1 MSILHINNF
10 HHIRGGSDKVYF
22 NTAKVLDAM
31 GNSSAFFSGQHH
43 LNKRNPYESYF
54 PQSVEAGSKNLSSL
68 PRFLHNP
75 IARDN
80 IRALITNHGPFDL
93 AHLHIYYGRLTAS
106 ILKPLRDAGIPII
119 QTLHE
124 YKLACPVYTME
135 RAGQTCDACVSG
147 STLNLLRH
155 RCKNGSLAH
164 SAAMLAEF
172 WSSRLQGDVRYIDR
186 FICISDFQLRIMRE
200 ADLPVEKM
208 RRLHNFVDTNSI
220 SPVMI
225 DEKEDYL
232 LYFGRIEI
240 LKGLPTLIKAVK
252 ATGRKLRIAGSG
264 TWDSEL
270 RRVIADCPW
279 IEHLGFVSGD
289 ALRQLV
295 AKARAVIVPSEWY
308 EPFGLTVIEA
318 KAAGTPVIG
327 ARIGGIPELIR
338 DGVDGLLFEAGNVD
352 SLAEAL
358 LKFDDLDAISMGR
371 AAREDAELRF
381 SPEMHVVELLKIYN
395 EVV

>member
-1 MSILHINNF
+1 MKILHINNF
-10 HHIRGGSDKVYF
+10 HHIRGGSDSVYF
-22 NTAKVLDAM
+22 NTAEVLSAE
-31 GNSSAFFSGQHH
+31 GHSSAYFAGQHT

-54 PQSVEAGSKNLSSL
+54 PLSVEAGSQKLSSL
-68 PRFLHNP
+68 RRFLHNP
-75 IARDN
+75 DARRN
-80 IRALITNHGPFDL
+80 IGALITDHGPFDL

-186 FICISDFQLRIMRE
+186 FICVSDFQLE
-200 ADLPVEKM
+200 VM
-208 RRLHNFVDTNSI
+208 RRAGLPEERLRRIHNFVEIENVES
-220 SPVMI
+220 SSL
-225 DEKEDYL
+225 KSRGDYF
-232 LYFGRIEI
+232 LYFGRIEK
-240 LKGLPTLIKAVK
+240 LKGLPTLIQAVQ
-252 ATGRKLRIAGSG
+252 ASGHNLRIAGTG
-264 TWDSEL
+264 LWEADL
-270 RRVIADCPW
+270 CAVIDGVHN
-279 IEHLGFVSGD
+279 IEHLGFVSGKP
-289 ALRQLV
+289 LRQLI
-295 AKARAVIVPSEWY
+295 ANARAVIVPSEWY
-308 EPFGLTVIEA
+308 ENCPMSVLEA

-395 EVV
+395 EVI